1 MADPSPTERLQPSL
15 LDRLTDEAPAALTE
29 PREARVLTKGQLR
42 TAVLRDLVTDSV
54 RAGRADG

>member
-1 MADPSPTERLQPSL
+1 MRVDADLRAHVLPGRREAAAQP
-15 LDRLTDEAPAALTE
+15 E